1 MSDQVWSVFGVVQI
15 FFALVIGVYFLNLL
29 RNQRND
35 KQRISFNT
43 EKEQEKL
50 RAMRDVHLTEPLTAK
65 TRPASFA
72 DVIGQDEGI
81 KALRAAMCGPNPQ
94 HVIIYGPPG
103 VGKTTVARLILEEAK
118 KMPDSPFAADAKFVE
133 VDGATSR
140 FDERGIADPLIG
152 SVHDPIYQGAGSM
165 GVAGIPQPKPGAV
178 TKAHGGVLYIDEIGE
193 LHPMQMNKLLKVL
206 EDRKVLLES
215 AYYSADNERIPKHI
229 HDIFSNGLP
238 ADFRLIAATTRQP
251 AEIPAAIRSRC
262 LEIYFRSLLPEEIIA
277 VARRA
282 AERLEI
288 PIAQRA
294 LRLISDYATN
304 GREAV
309 NMVQIAAGMAVTEKR
324 KEIRRED
331 IEWVI
336 NSCHYS
342 PRPHSNIAAQPDI
355 GLVNGLA
362 VCGPNMGI
370 VSGVEVAVSLA
381 KAEHGT
387 LNVTGIVEEEELPSG
402 NGQKVRRKSMARCSV
417 ENVRTALKTVL
428 HIDVDK
434 YHIHVNFPGGTPID
448 GPSAGVTIATAV
460 YSAICKKPVDNQL
473 AMTGEVSIRGKV
485 LPVGGTPAKV
495 EAARQAGLKRVLI
508 PRQNWQDSFSHLP
521 GVEVIP
527 VDELEEIVQL
537 AIISS

>member
-15 FFALVIGVYFLNLL
+15 FFALVIGIYFLNFL
-29 RNQRND
+29 RNQRSD
-35 KQRISFNT
+35 KQRVTFNT

-72 DVIGQDEGI
+72 DVSGQEEGI

-118 KMPDSPFAADAKFVE
+118 RMPGSPFAADAKFVE

-229 HDIFSNGLP
+229 HDIFNNGLP

-277 VARRA
+277 VAQRA
-282 AERLEI
+282 AERLEM
-288 PIAQRA
+288 PIARRA
-294 LRLISDYATN
+294 LQLISDYATN

-309 NMVQIAAGMAVTEKR
+309 NMVQIAAGMATTENH
-324 KEIRRED
+324 KEISRED

-342 PRPHSNIAAQPDI
+342 PRPHSSIAAQPDI

-370 VSGVEVAVSLA
+370 VSGVEVAVSPTE
-381 KAEHGT
+381 AEHGT

-428 HIDVDK
+428 HIDVDR
-434 YHIHVNFPGGTPID
+434 YNIHVNFPGGTPID

-508 PRQNWQDSFSHLP
+508 PRQNWQDSFSHLQ

-527 VDELEEIVQL
+527 VDELEEVVQL
-537 AIISS
+537 AVKR

>member
-1 MSDQVWSVFGVVQI
+1 MSNQIWSLFGVVQI
-15 FFALVIGVYFLNLL
+15 FFAVVIGLYFLNLL
-29 RNQRND
+29 RGQRSN
-35 KQRISFNT
+35 KQTVHVHSEEEQKKLEDLRRI
-43 EKEQEKL
+43 
-50 RAMRDVHLTEPLTAK
+50 HLTEPLTAK
-65 TRPASFA
+65 TRPDSFT
-72 DVIGQDEGI
+72 DVIGQEEGI

-118 KMPDSPFAADAKFVE
+118 RMPDSPFADDAKFIE

-152 SVHDPIYQGAGSM
+152 SVHDPIYQGAGAM
-165 GVAGIPQPKPGAV
+165 GTAGIPQPKPGAV

-215 AYYSADNERIPKHI
+215 AYYSADNEKIPSHI
-229 HDIFSNGLP
+229 HDIFTNGLP

-251 AEIPAAIRSRC
+251 NEIPAAIRSRC
-262 LEIYFRSLLPEEIIA
+262 LEIYFRNLLPEEIIS
-277 VARRA
+277 VAGRA
-282 AERLEI
+282 AQRLEM
-288 PIAQRA
+288 PIDQRA
-294 LRLISDYATN
+294 LELISDYAAN

-324 KEIRRED
+324 QEISRED

-336 NSCHYS
+336 NSCHYT
-342 PRPHSNIAAQPDI
+342 PRPHNTIAAQPHI

-370 VSGVEVAVSLA
+370 VSGVEVAVSP
-381 KAEHGT
+381 AEAEKGV
-387 LNVTGIVEEEELPSG
+387 LNVTGIVEEEELPGG

-428 HIDVDK
+428 HVDVDR
-434 YHIHVNFPGGTPID
+434 YDIHVNFPGGTPID
-448 GPSAGVTIATAV
+448 GPSAGITIATAV
-460 YSAICKKPVDNQL
+460 YSAICKKPVDHQL
-473 AMTGEVSIRGKV
+473 AMTGEISIRGKV

-495 EAARQAGLKRVLI
+495 EAARQAGLRRVLI
-508 PRQNWQDSFSHLP
+508 PQQNWQDSFTHVQDL
-521 GVEVIP
+521 EVIP
-527 VDELEEIVQL
+527 VDELQQVVEL
-537 AIISS
+537 AIMN

>member
-1 MSDQVWSVFGVVQI
+1 MVQI
-15 FFALVIGVYFLNLL
+15 FFAILIGVYFLNLL
-29 RNQRND
+29 RSQRSN
-35 KQRISFNT
+35 KQRVTIHT

-50 RAMRDVHLTEPLTAK
+50 KAMREIHLTEPLTAK

-72 DVIGQDEGI
+72 DVIGQEEGI

-118 KMPDSPFAADAKFVE
+118 QMEESPFAADAKFVE

-140 FDERGIADPLIG
+140 FDERGIADPIIG
-152 SVHDPIYQGAGSM
+152 SVHDPIYQGAGAM
-165 GVAGIPQPKPGAV
+165 GMAGIPQPKPGAV

-215 AYYSADNERIPKHI
+215 AYYSEENERIPRHI
-229 HDIFSNGLP
+229 HDIFANGLP
-238 ADFRLIAATTRQP
+238 ADFRLVAATTRQP
-251 AEIPAAIRSRC
+251 KEIPAAIRSRC
-262 LEIYFRSLLPEEIIA
+262 LEIYFRSLLPKEIVA
-277 VARRA
+277 VAERA
-282 AERLEI
+282 AQRIEM
-288 PIAQRA
+288 PITQRA
-294 LRLISDYATN
+294 LQLISDYATN

-309 NMVQIAAGMAVTEKR
+309 NMVQIAAGMATTEKR
-324 KEIRRED
+324 GEIQRED
-331 IEWVI
+331 VEWVI
-336 NSCHYS
+336 NSCHYT
-342 PRPHSNIAAQPDI
+342 PRPHSNIAVQPDI

-370 VSGVEVAVSLA
+370 VSSVEVAVLPA
-381 KAEHGT
+381 ADGQGT
-387 LNVTGIVEEEELPSG
+387 VNVTGIVEEEELPSG

-417 ENVRTALKTVL
+417 ENVCTALKTVL
-428 HIDVDK
+428 QLDVER

-460 YSAICKKPVDNQL
+460 YSAICQKPVDNKL

-485 LPVGGTPAKV
+485 LPVGGTPTKV
-495 EAARQAGLKRVLI
+495 EAARQAGLERVLI
-508 PRQNWQDSFSHLP
+508 PRQNWQDSFSHLQ
-521 GVEVIP
+521 GLEVIP
-527 VDELEEIVQL
+527 VEELNEVVQL
-537 AIISS
+537 AVLS